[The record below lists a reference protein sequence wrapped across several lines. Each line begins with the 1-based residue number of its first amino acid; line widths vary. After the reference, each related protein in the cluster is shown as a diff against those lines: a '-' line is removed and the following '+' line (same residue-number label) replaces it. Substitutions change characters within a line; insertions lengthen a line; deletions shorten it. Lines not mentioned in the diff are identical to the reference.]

1 MEINVGFFPHFLIY
15 VKEEIYFVLY
25 KNEIYYHI
33 VYWKIEE
40 SGEIMISQLRT
51 IYYRNVHKRFSN
63 YRNDFEKATR
73 ENFLWYIQIDSSQLG
88 RYLFGLLSLL
98 EMKELRRGLWQ
109 L

>member
-15 VKEEIYFVLY
+15 VKEIYYVLC
-25 KNEIYYHI
+25 KNKVYYHI
-33 VYWKIEE
+33 IYWKIKE

-51 IYYRNVHKRFSN
+51 IYYRDVHKRFSN

-73 ENFLWYIQIDSSQLG
+73 EDFLWYTQIDGSQLG
-88 RYLFGLLSLL
+88 RCLFGLLS
-98 EMKELRRGLWQ
+98 EMKELRRGSWQ